1 MPSTERHDILAP
13 MDLATVRGRVRGG
26 RLHVDTQLDLPDDTE
41 VELAVIVEMD
51 DDLDDRE
58 RLRLDDFLH
67 ASKAVVAA
75 GRVVS
80 FDEVLA
86 EL

>member
-1 MPSTERHDILAP
+1 

-26 RLHVDTQLDLPDDTE
+26 RLEVDTQLDLPDDTE

-51 DDLDDRE
+51 DALEDQE
-58 RLRLDDFLH
+58 RLRLDDFLR
-67 ASKAVVAA
+67 ASMAEMEA

-86 EL
+86 EI